1 MLRRLSRVL
10 IALLC
15 TALLV
20 TLTAPTADARRK
32 KKKGMR
38 VAGITRVGQ
47 DWYNSRLKVGWRAVP
62 GSSYQM
68 RWSYHPSKLSYSK
81 VVGSGTSGGTYT
93 GALHRGKTW
102 YFQVRAI
109 RSGRV
114 GPWSPARGLN
124 FINYWP
130 KAPTLSRASL
140 PGAVQYKWAYTP
152 YASRYR
158 VRWSAAWYGQ
168 WPGSA
173 NYLGSTSGGWVG
185 QTARQQNYTVPSKPT
200 QGDNF
205 LAVDYANPVFGQVEA
220 NNGYRAGASQLS
232 KWVAAFPTPPAP
244 KPGDAVRMGTYN
256 VKLYPTGARATAIA
270 RNISSHGV
278 TVAALQESNATS
290 ASAIRAALGS
300 AWSVASSGS
309 GTGQQI
315 LYRDD
320 KFRVLA
326 SGKFNVPNPKA
337 PSDPL
342 ETPWAR
348 LANLNPVQGKSQNF
362 YVVSVHFSEDA
373 RKSKLNQNK
382 DTGLA
387 AKAAMQAINGFNY
400 GNEPVIVA
408 GDIRYGREPYGD
420 PAGYTPAQ
428 PTFVRGGYYDAM
440 AARTKVNASYSVVNG
455 GASQVPHPSGLGPR
469 SDHILTKGIRGSVA
483 YVNVANWSY
492 NGSIPSDHNLV
503 YADLLIP
510 HL

>member
-1 MLRRLSRVL
+1 MLRRLSRLL

-20 TLTAPTADARRK
+20 TLTSPAADARRK
-32 KKKGMR
+32 NKKGMR

-81 VVGSGTSGGTYT
+81 VIGSGTSGGTYS

-130 KAPTLSRASL
+130 KAPTLSRVSQ
-140 PGAVQYKWAYTP
+140 PGAVQFKWAYTP
-152 YASRYR
+152 YSSRYR

-173 NYLGSTSGGWVG
+173 SYISRTPGGWLG
-185 QTARQQNYTVPSKPT
+185 QTARQSTYTVPSKPS

-205 LAVDYANPVFGQVEA
+205 LAVGYANPVFGQVEA

-232 KWVAAFPTPPAP
+232 KWVAAFPTPAAP
-244 KPGDAVRMGTYN
+244 RPGDPVRMGTYN
-256 VKLYPTGARATAIA
+256 VQLYPTGARAASIA

-278 TVAALQESNATS
+278 TVAALQESNTAS

-300 AWSVASSGS
+300 AWSLAASGS

-315 LYRDD
+315 VYRKD
-320 KFRVLA
+320 KFRALS
-326 SGKFNVPNPKA
+326 SGRFNVPNPKS
-337 PSDPL
+337 PSSPL
-342 ETPWAR
+342 ATPWVR
-348 LANLNPVQGKSQNF
+348 LAPVKPGSGKSQNF

-373 RKSKLNQNK
+373 RKSRVYQNR
-382 DTGLA
+382 DSGLA
-387 AKAAMQAINGFNY
+387 AKAAMTAINGFSHRT
-400 GNEPVIVA
+400 EPVIVA

-440 AARTKVNASYSVVNG
+440 AALTKVNTGYSVVNA
-455 GASQVPHPSGLGPR
+455 GARQTPHPSGLGPR
-469 SDHILTKGIRGSVA
+469 SDHILTKGIRGSRA
-483 YVNVANWSY
+483 YVNVVNWSSG
-492 NGSIPSDHNLV
+492 GSIPSDHNLV

-510 HL
+510 YL